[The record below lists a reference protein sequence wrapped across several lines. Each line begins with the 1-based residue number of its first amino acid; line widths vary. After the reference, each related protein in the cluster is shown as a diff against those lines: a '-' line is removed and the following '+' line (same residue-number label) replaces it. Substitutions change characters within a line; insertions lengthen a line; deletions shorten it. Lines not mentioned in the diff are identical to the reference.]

1 MVNRRGT
8 PRPPG
13 KPGRGFTLIELLVA
27 LALAALLLAG
37 LVQIAAAAS
46 ASTRLQRN
54 QARLQENARFATDA
68 LSRSIQRTG
77 FNPRPWDALFPALGI
92 ADSTKESASAA
103 GDRLVVLDW
112 SDRNCFENRNP
123 VEDDDGRPRFYVRE
137 LAFDVNTA
145 NALTRQCRYG
155 PAPDDLTTQIRRQ
168 GFINGVERLELKYAT
183 DADQDGNIDSWEDAG
198 EWADSA
204 SVLGIRVGL
213 LLSSPDA
220 VVEPSASSHRVLD
233 ATVSRPGDGKLRK
246 VTTLTAASKGRTG

>member
-1 MVNRRGT
+1 M
-8 PRPPG
+8 
-13 KPGRGFTLIELLVA
+13 IELLVA

-54 QARLQENARFATDA
+54 QAQLLENARFATDA
-68 LSRSIQRTG
+68 LSRAIQRTG
-77 FNPRPWDALFPALGI
+77 FNPRPWDPQYTPLGI
-92 ADSTKESASAA
+92 ADSTAEGVSAS
-103 GDRLVVLDW
+103 GDRLVVRDW

-123 VEDDDGRPRFYVRE
+123 VEDGDGRPRFYVRE

-168 GFINGVERLELKYAT
+168 GFINGVERLELKYAM
-183 DADQDGNIDSWEDAG
+183 DADQDGSIESWVDAG
-198 EWADSA
+198 EWADPA

-220 VVEPSASSHRVLD
+220 VVESSTSSHRVLD
-233 ATVSRPGDGKLRK
+233 TTVSRPGDGKLRR
-246 VTTLTAASKGRTG
+246 VTTLTAAIKGRTG